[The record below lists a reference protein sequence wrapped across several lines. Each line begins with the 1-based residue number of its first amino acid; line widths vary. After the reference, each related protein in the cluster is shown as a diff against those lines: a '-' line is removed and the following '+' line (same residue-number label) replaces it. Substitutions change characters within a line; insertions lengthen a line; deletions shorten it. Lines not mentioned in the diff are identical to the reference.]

1 MYDARLTSA
10 SARWAVAEPSL
21 LRRLKGAAPL
31 APWDTEETIRSE
43 LFSHERLEQ
52 HAESLAAAQPVT
64 LRAGPGRSLTM
75 RLAQNEATLHASHR
89 AIAQT
94 VAEGGAITPSA
105 EWLLDNYHIV
115 EQQVREIRQDLPPS
129 YYRQLPKLAT
139 GPFAGYP
146 RIFGIAW
153 AYVAHTDSRFEP
165 DSWRRF
171 VRAYQRVQP
180 LTIGELWAVAITL
193 RIVLVENLRRASRRI
208 VLSRQHRLE
217 ADALAD
223 QVLGAE
229 THDGESINQL
239 LERYDDHPLPLAFA
253 VQLVHRL
260 REQDAKVQR
269 VLDWLEERLAA
280 QGSNIDDVVH
290 DEHQSQGGTNVTVRN
305 IITSMRLIS
314 DVDWS
319 QIFESVS
326 LVDEA
331 LREGSDFAA
340 MDFPTRNLY
349 RNAIEELARGARL
362 PELEVA
368 RRAIAFAGDAGG
380 ATAVAAAGDP
390 GHWLIAGGRRAF
402 EKRIGFRVPPR
413 HWPRRFNTAL
423 GLRGLILVS
432 IAIAATLLSLPLT
445 LLYDTGLTTTWH
457 YVLLGALGA
466 IGALDAAIALIQPA
480 ITREVHP
487 TTLPALALRGGIPA
501 EFRTMVVVPTLL
513 TTLDAVEQQIER
525 LEVHYLGS
533 SEGELYFALL
543 SDWTDA
549 GAAFVEGDDALLD
562 AAAAGIARLN
572 ATHGPGPAGDRFL
585 LLHRHRTWN
594 ERDRQWLGW
603 ERKRGKLHELNRLLR
618 GRSGTTF
625 LDVDGK
631 PPSVPDG
638 VRYVI
643 TLDADTRMPR
653 EAARRLIGKMAHPLN
668 RARFDETF
676 RRVVEGYGVLQ
687 PRITPAMPSGGRGS
701 VFHRVFSSA
710 SGIDPYAFAVS
721 DVHQDLFGEGSY
733 TGKGIYDVDAF
744 ERALD
749 GRVPENA
756 VLSHDLF
763 EGIFARAAFVSDV
776 ELIEDF
782 PSRYDE
788 ASVRQHRWVRGDWQ
802 LLPWLFGRGRAALG
816 PRAGA
821 IPRVGRWR
829 MIDNLRRS
837 LTAPANVLALIAGW
851 ALPLDGALVWSAFV
865 VFVATLPALLPV
877 FGGLLPARAD
887 VPLANHLRAV
897 GADLGTAI
905 AQVVL
910 MMTFLAHQACLM
922 VDAIVRTLYRLLVS
936 HRHMLDWVTAA
947 QARSSAHPALADWYR
962 DMSGAL
968 WVAGAAAIV
977 IVAAGS
983 GSWPVAV
990 PFIVAWCAS
999 PAIAYR
1005 VSREPRARTGV
1016 PLAAADAHALRLIA
1030 RRTWR
1035 FFETFVTAE
1044 NHALPPDN
1052 FQETPRPTV
1061 AHRTSPTNIGVY
1073 LLSVVT
1079 ARDFGWI
1086 GTTEMLDRLEAT
1098 LASMALLTRFRGH
1111 FLNWYDTADLRPLEP
1126 QYVSSVDSGNLAGHL
1141 IALANACSE
1150 LARRRAP
1157 DQTALAGAA
1166 DAVAI
1171 ARLAL
1176 AALPNDRRTQ
1186 TTTLQQLEGEL
1197 DVVAA
1202 LLESAGTESGELR
1215 TDVDARDDL
1224 AARLHA
1230 LTPLLTTL
1238 VDIARTHAGE
1248 RADEGS
1254 AEVLFWTEAAQRS
1267 IASHVRDLGTQ
1278 DASLVARLDAI
1289 EATARRTSAETEFG
1303 FLLDRE
1309 RNLLSIGYR
1318 VADGQLDPSCYDLL
1332 ASEARLASF
1341 IAIAKG
1347 DVPSRHWFRLG
1358 RTVTLVEGGAALV
1371 SWSGSMFEYLMPSLV
1386 MRAPT
1391 GSLLEHTSRFVVR
1404 RQIAY
1409 AAGLGIPWGIS
1420 ESACNVRDIEL
1431 TYQYSSFGIPGL
1443 GLKRGL
1449 AENVVIAPY
1458 ATALAAMVDPSA
1470 AAANFE
1476 RLTQAGALGRYGFYE
1491 ALDYTPAR
1499 VPEGSDVALVR
1510 TFMAHHQGMTLVAL
1524 SDALLNGVMRARF
1537 HAESMVQATELLL
1550 QERKPR
1556 EVSMSHPRTE
1566 AAHTAPSI
1574 VNVALPAPR
1583 HIRSPHTAATET
1595 QLLSNG
1601 RYTVMLTAAGS
1612 GYSRWHDLAI
1622 TRWLEDPTRDD
1633 WGAYLYVRD
1642 VQSGAVWSAGYQPI
1656 GTEPES
1662 YEATFTED
1670 RAVFARRDGS
1680 LTTSLEVVVS
1690 SEDDAEVRR
1699 LCITNAG
1706 TRVRELEV
1714 TSYAEIVLA
1723 PAATDTAHPAFA
1735 KLFVQTEYLPRR
1747 GILLATRRRREPSE
1761 PEVWVSHFVIVEGS
1775 AIGTP
1780 EVETDRARF
1789 LGRGHDVRRPVAVLD
1804 GLPLSGTTGTVLDAV
1819 LALRRRVRVPP
1830 GATVRMAYWTAVAAS
1845 REQVMDLTDKHYDV
1859 AAFER
1864 AAMLAWTQAQ
1874 VQFNHLG
1881 IDAEESDLFQRLAG
1895 STLHADP
1902 ALRAAPDTLRRGA
1915 GAPPALWS
1923 QGISGDVPIV
1933 LVRIDNM
1940 DDLPLVRQMLRA
1952 HEYWHLKQL
1961 AIDLVFLNERGASYV
1976 QDLQIALE
1984 TLVRASRARPQL
1996 GGSGQR
2002 GAIFVLRADLIDD
2015 ATRDVLLYRAR
2026 AVLTGRRG
2034 TLSEQLNRPVR
2045 MRPRDPVARRSRPA
2059 IAAPPGA
2066 VRRDLEFFNGLG
2078 GFADDGREYVTVLP
2092 PGRSLPAPW
2101 VNVIAN
2107 PAFGFQVS
2115 VEGSGYTWAE
2125 SSRENQLT
2133 PWSNDPVSD
2142 RPGEVLYVRDDE
2154 SGELW
2159 TPTALP
2165 IRDPSSTYVVAHGHG
2180 YSRFEHTS
2188 RDIALT
2194 VLQLVPL
2201 EDPVKIMRLTIR
2213 NESAATRRLSITAY
2227 VEWVLGSSRSAAQL
2241 SIVTEID
2248 QNTGALLARNPWN
2261 SMFGSR
2267 VAFLD
2272 LGGEQTSCTADRRE
2286 FLGKYGTLDNPAALA
2301 PDTSLSGRVGAGLDA
2316 CAALQAKVEVPPGGE
2331 RHVIV
2336 LLGQAASAE
2345 AAEALVVRYRERDVD
2360 SIQRAVVA
2368 HWDALLGATRVK
2380 TPDRAMDV
2388 LLNQWALYQTLGC
2401 RMWARAGFYQAGGAY
2416 GFRDQL
2422 QDSMALVF
2430 ARPDIARTHLLRAAS
2445 RQFVDGDV
2453 QHWWLPQ
2460 TGHGVRTHN
2469 SDDRVWLVYATVRY
2483 IVVTGDTTVLDER
2496 ITFLDG
2502 PRLAPDAH
2510 DAYFQPQVVEPG
2522 ASLFE
2527 HCARALDSS
2536 LATGAHGLPLIGTGD
2551 WNDGMNRVGE
2561 HGRGESVWLGWMLHA
2576 TLTSFARL
2584 AAARDE
2590 SSAAARWNAHAAAL
2604 RDAIERNAW
2613 DGEWYRRGYFDDGTA
2628 LGSYASEECRI
2639 DSIAQSWAVIS
2650 GAADPERAARAMQ
2663 SMDRHLIRRGDDLAV
2678 LFTPPFDGSSVDP
2691 GYIKG
2696 YPPGIRENGGQYVH
2710 ASAWAVIAYA
2720 ELGDGNKAVEIFSF
2734 LNPIVRS
2741 STRALIQ
2748 RYKVEPYVVA
2758 ADVYSEP
2765 PHVGRGG
2772 WTWYTGAA
2780 GWLYRAALEAILGIR
2795 IENDTLRLVPS
2806 IPREW
2811 PEYRVELK
2819 YRSARYD
2826 IVVENPHGSGR
2837 GIATLTLD
2845 GAELPVDPP
2854 HVPLCDDGRS
2864 HRVRARL
2871 RAPDRMT

>member
-1 MYDARLTSA
+1 MHEARLTSA
-10 SARWAVAEPSL
+10 GRWAVAEPSL
-21 LRRLKGAAPL
+21 LRRFSRSAAL
-31 APWDTEETIRSE
+31 APWDTEETIRHE
-43 LFSHERLEQ
+43 LFSNERLEQ

-64 LRAGPGRSLTM
+64 SRTTAGRSLAE
-75 RLAQNEATLHASHR
+75 RLAENEATLHASYR

-223 QVLGAE
+223 RVLSADPQ
-229 THDGESINQL
+229 DGESIRQL
-239 LERYDDHPLPLAFA
+239 LERYGSHEIPLAFA

-260 REQDAKVQR
+260 REQDAKVQH
-269 VLDWLEERLAA
+269 VLDWLQERLGA

-331 LREGSDFAA
+331 LRDGSDFAA

-349 RNAIEELARGARL
+349 RNAIEELARGSRL
-362 PELEVA
+362 SELEVA
-368 RRAIAFAGDAGG
+368 RRAIAFTATAG
-380 ATAVAAAGDP
+380 ATELAAERDP
-390 GHWLIAGGRRAF
+390 GYRLIAGGRRAF
-402 EKRIGFRVPPR
+402 EKRIGFRAPLR

-423 GLRGLILVS
+423 GLRGLVLVS
-432 IAIAATLLSLPLT
+432 IAIAATLLSLPLA
-445 LLYDTGLTTTWH
+445 LLYGTGIVTWH
-457 YVLLGALGA
+457 YALLCVLGALP
-466 IGALDAAIALIQPA
+466 ALDAAIALIQPA

-501 EFRTMVVVPTLL
+501 ELRTMVVVPTLL
-513 TTLDAVEQQIER
+513 TTLDAVEEQIER

-533 SEGELYFALL
+533 AEGELYFALL

-549 GAAFVEGDDALLD
+549 EAESVEGDRALLD
-562 AAAAGIARLN
+562 AAVAGIARLN
-572 ATHGPGPAGDRFL
+572 AAHGPGLAGDRFL
-585 LLHRHRTWN
+585 LLHRRRTWN
-594 ERDRQWLGW
+594 EADRLWLGW

-618 GRSGTTF
+618 GRADTTF
-625 LDVDGK
+625 LDAGGNA
-631 PPSVPDG
+631 PRAPDG

-653 EAARRLIGKMAHPLN
+653 EAARRLIGKIAHPLN
-668 RARFDETF
+668 RPRFDESL

-687 PRITPAMPSGGRGS
+687 PRITPSMPSGGRGS

-721 DVHQDLFGEGSY
+721 DIHQDLFGEGSY

-744 ERALD
+744 ERALE

-802 LLPWLFGRGRAALG
+802 LLPWLLGRGRKPLGREAA
-816 PRAGA
+816 A

-837 LTAPANVLALIAGW
+837 LTAPASVGALICSW
-851 ALPLDGALVWSAFV
+851 ALPFESALVWSAFI
-865 VFVATLPALLPV
+865 VFFATLPALLPV
-877 FGGLLPARAD
+877 FGGLLPDRAD

-897 GADLGTAI
+897 GTDLGIAV
-905 AQVVL
+905 AQVTL
-910 MMTFLAHQACLM
+910 MTTFLAHQACLM
-922 VDAIVRTLYRLLVS
+922 IDAIVRTLYRLLVS

-947 QARSSAHPALADWYR
+947 QARSDSRRAPVDWYR
-962 DMSGAL
+962 DMAGAL
-968 WVAGAAAIV
+968 WVAGIAAIV
-977 IVAAGS
+977 VVAAG
-983 GSWPVAV
+983 GAAWPVAA
-990 PFIVAWCAS
+990 PFILAWCAS
-999 PAIAYR
+999 PAVAWRI
-1005 VSREPRARTGV
+1005 SREPRARTGL
-1016 PLAAADAHALRLIA
+1016 PLDAADVHALRLIA

-1044 NHALPPDN
+1044 NNSLPPDN

-1086 GTTEMLDRLEAT
+1086 GTAEMLDRLEAT
-1098 LASMALLTRFRGH
+1098 LASTARLARFRGH
-1111 FLNWYDTADLRPLEP
+1111 LLNWYDTADLRPLEP

-1141 IALANACSE
+1141 IALANACVE
-1150 LARRRAP
+1150 FVRRAAP
-1157 DQTALAGAA
+1157 NRAALAGAE
-1166 DAVAI
+1166 DAIAI
-1171 ARLAL
+1171 ARLVL
-1176 AALPNDRRTQ
+1176 GGLPNDRRTQ
-1186 TTTLQQLEGEL
+1186 TTTLPQLEGEL
-1197 DVVAA
+1197 DIVAG
-1202 LLESAGTESGELR
+1202 LLRSGAPESAHAPAEEF
-1215 TDVDARDDL
+1215 
-1224 AARLHA
+1224 AARLRTLA
-1230 LTPLLTTL
+1230 PPLATL

-1254 AEVLFWTEAAQRS
+1254 AEFLFWVEAAQRCVN
-1267 IASHVRDLGTQ
+1267 SHLRDLTAQEGG
-1278 DASLVARLDAI
+1278 LVARLEAV
-1289 EATARRTSAETEFG
+1289 EATARTMSAEMEFG

-1309 RNLLSIGYR
+1309 RTLLSIGYR
-1318 VADGQLDPSCYDLL
+1318 VSEGQLDPSCYDLL

-1347 DVPSRHWFRLG
+1347 DIPSRHWFRLG
-1358 RTVTLVEGGAALV
+1358 RTVTSVEGGAALI

-1386 MRAPT
+1386 MRAPA
-1391 GSLLEHTSRFVVR
+1391 GSLLEHTSRYVVR

-1449 AENVVIAPY
+1449 SENIVIAPY

-1476 RLTQAGALGRYGFYE
+1476 RLAKAGALGRYGYYE

-1499 VPEGSDVALVR
+1499 VPEGSEVALVR

-1556 EVSMSHPRTE
+1556 EVSIAHPRTE
-1566 AAHTAPSI
+1566 AARAAPSI
-1574 VNVALPAPR
+1574 IDVTQPAPR

-1595 QLLSNG
+1595 QMLSNG

-1662 YEATFTED
+1662 YEVTFSED
-1670 RAVFARRDGS
+1670 RAAFVRRDGS
-1680 LTTSLEVVVS
+1680 LSTSLEVVVS
-1690 SEDDAEVRR
+1690 PEDDAEVRR
-1699 LCITNAG
+1699 LCIANAG

-1714 TSYAEIVLA
+1714 TSYAEMVLA
-1723 PAATDTAHPAFA
+1723 PTATDIAHPAFA

-1747 GILLATRRRREPSE
+1747 GVLLATRRRREPGE
-1761 PEVWVSHFVIVEGS
+1761 PEVWVSHFVIVEGM
-1775 AIGTP
+1775 AIGAP
-1780 EVETDRARF
+1780 EIETDRARF

-1804 GLPLSGTTGTVLDAV
+1804 GLPLSGTTGTVLDPV
-1819 LALRRRVRVPP
+1819 LALRRRIRVPP
-1830 GATVRMAYWTAVAAS
+1830 GATVRMAYWTVVAS
-1845 REQVMDLTDKHYDV
+1845 TREQVLDLTDKHYDV

-1881 IDAEESDLFQRLAG
+1881 IGAEESDLFQRLAG

-1933 LVRIDNM
+1933 LVRIDSM

-1984 TLVRASRARPQL
+1984 TLARASRARPQL
-1996 GGSGQR
+1996 GGAGQR
-2002 GAIFVLRADLIDD
+2002 GAIFVLRGDLIDD

-2034 TLSEQLNRPVR
+2034 TLSEQLNRPAR
-2045 MRPRDPVARRSRPA
+2045 TLPRVPTLRRARPA
-2059 IAAPPGA
+2059 VAAPPVA
-2066 VRRDLEFFNGLG
+2066 ISRDLEFFNGLG
-2078 GFADDGREYVTVLP
+2078 GFADGGREYVTILP

-2107 PAFGFQVS
+2107 SAFGFQVS

-2133 PWSNDPVSD
+2133 PWSNDPVCD
-2142 RPGEVLYVRDDE
+2142 RPGEVLYVRDQETGD
-2154 SGELW
+2154 LW

-2165 IRDPSSTYVVAHGHG
+2165 IRDPGSTYVVTHGHG
-2180 YSRFEHTS
+2180 YSRFEHTQ
-2188 RDIALT
+2188 RGIALEA
-2194 VLQLVPL
+2194 LQLVPL
-2201 EDPVKIMRLTIR
+2201 EDPVKITHLTIR
-2213 NESAATRRLSITAY
+2213 NQTARSRRLSITAY
-2227 VEWVLGSSRSAAQL
+2227 VEWVLGPSRTASQL
-2241 SIVTEID
+2241 SIVTELD
-2248 QNTGALLARNPWN
+2248 ARTGALLARNPWN
-2261 SMFGSR
+2261 AMFGSR
-2267 VAFLD
+2267 VAFFD

-2301 PDTSLSGRVGAGLDA
+2301 TDAPMSGRLGAGLDA
-2316 CAALQAKVEVPPGGE
+2316 CAALQTTVELPPGGE
-2331 RHVIV
+2331 RRIVV
-2336 LLGQAASAE
+2336 LLGQVATADAAQ
-2345 AAEALVVRYRERDVD
+2345 ALVERYRNTDID
-2360 SIQRAVVA
+2360 SLRSAVA
-2368 HWDALLGATRVK
+2368 GYWEALLGTTRVT

-2388 LLNQWALYQTLGC
+2388 LVNQWALYQTLAC

-2422 QDSMALVF
+2422 QDSMALVH
-2430 ARPDIARTHLLRAAS
+2430 ARPDIARAHLLRAAS
-2445 RQFVDGDV
+2445 RQFVEGDV

-2469 SDDRVWLVYATVRY
+2469 SDDRVWLVHATVRY
-2483 IVVTGDTTVLDER
+2483 VTVTGDAAVLDER
-2496 ITFLDG
+2496 VPFLDG

-2522 ASLFE
+2522 EPLFE
-2527 HCARALDSS
+2527 HCTRALDSS

-2561 HGRGESVWLGWMLHA
+2561 RGKGESVWLGWMLHA

-2584 AAARDE
+2584 AAARGE
-2590 SSAAARWNAHAAAL
+2590 SSAVERWTAQAAAL
-2604 RDAIERNAW
+2604 QDALERNAW

-2628 LGSYASEECRI
+2628 LGSFASEECRI

-2663 SMDRHLIRRGDDLAV
+2663 AMDRHLIRRGDDLAV
-2678 LFTPPFDGSSVDP
+2678 LFTPPFDGSSADP

-2710 ASAWAVIAYA
+2710 AGAWAVIACA
-2720 ELGDGNKAVEIFSF
+2720 ELGDGNKAVELFSF
-2734 LNPIVRS
+2734 LNPIARS

-2780 GWLYRAALEAILGIR
+2780 GWLYRAALESILGIR
-2795 IENDTLRLVPS
+2795 VEGDTLRLVPS

-2811 PEYRVELK
+2811 PEYRVELE
-2819 YRSARYD
+2819 YRSARYE
-2826 IVVENPHGSGR
+2826 IVVENPHGTGR
-2837 GIATLTLD
+2837 GVATLTLD
-2845 GAELPVDPP
+2845 DAELAVEPP
-2854 HVPLCDDGRS
+2854 HVPLRDDGRS
-2864 HRVRARL
+2864 HRVHARL
-2871 RAPDRMT
+2871 RAPDGAA